1 MSVAIRNR
9 PVVLTESEVREA
21 ETILSQYP
29 YFSVLEKRRREE
41 IQEEKLVDENIG
53 GGRSYSSSNHGHEN
67 IVIRAAE
74 DDIVQAIKHN
84 QEVIDKAIDELEP
97 FQKKIIEMTYFQRFN
112 KPDAERIAA
121 VSNVSRTSVFRFRKD
136 FITYIY
142 PKLVLLV
149 KKRL

>member
-53 GGRSYSSSNHGHEN
+53 GGRSSSSSNHGHEN

-142 PKLVLLV
+142 P
-149 KKRL
+149 RLSL